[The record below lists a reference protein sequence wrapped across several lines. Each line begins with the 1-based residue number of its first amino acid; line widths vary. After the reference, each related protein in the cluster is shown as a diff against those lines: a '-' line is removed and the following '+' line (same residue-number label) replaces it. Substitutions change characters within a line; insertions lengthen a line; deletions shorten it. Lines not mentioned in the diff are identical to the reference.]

1 MSLPYS
7 ALFADG
13 GKKKYRVLAP
23 SSYTHC
29 IKKKKERDNRGC
41 ILFTSQANLSLQN
54 TAGRKLPRHRSEI
67 KASGLEPALGAEAGT
82 ATGCKRAAPNAKS

>member
-23 SSYTHC
+23 GSYTHC
-29 IKKKKERDNRGC
+29 IKKKKERDDRGC
-41 ILFTSQANLSLQN
+41 ILFTSQANLFLQN

-67 KASGLEPALGAEAGT
+67 KAQGWDLRLGPRQALQLGAT
-82 ATGCKRAAPNAKS
+82 MQL